1 MNNQIHLSALIKQLN
16 TSIEKQLD
24 KQLESHQTGF
34 TSAQVQVIAYLFEH
48 QDKVIYQKDLEHVMN
63 LSRPTINGIVKRLI
77 AKGAVKLVPNPND
90 RRSKQLILSDTTKE
104 EAQKHQKEFEN
115 DIRTIE
121 KKLTAGLS
129 TNEVKK
135 FKYYLNHCLNNI
147 K

>member
-16 TSIEKQLD
+16 
-24 KQLESHQTGF
+24 KQLERHKTGF
-34 TSAQVQVIAYLFEH
+34 TSAKVQVIAYLFEH
-48 QDKVIYQKDLEHVMN
+48 QDKVIYQKDLEHIMN

-77 AKGAVKLVPNPND
+77 AKGAVKLIPNPND

-121 KKLTAGLS
+121 KNLPLVYQPTRLKNS
-129 TNEVKK
+129 
-135 FKYYLNHCLNNI
+135 NI
-147 K
+147 I

>member
-16 TSIEKQLD
+16 
-24 KQLESHQTGF
+24 KQLERHKTGF
-34 TSAQVQVIAYLFEH
+34 TSAKVQVIAYLFEH

-77 AKGAVKLVPNPND
+77 AKGAVKLIPNPND

-121 KKLTAGLS
+121 KNLPLVYQPTRLKNS
-129 TNEVKK
+129 
-135 FKYYLNHCLNNI
+135 NI
-147 K
+147 I

>member
-16 TSIEKQLD
+16 
-24 KQLESHQTGF
+24 KQLERHKTGF
-34 TSAQVQVIAYLFEH
+34 TSAKVQVIAYLFEH
-48 QDKVIYQKDLEHVMN
+48 QDKVIYQKDLEHIMN

-77 AKGAVKLVPNPND
+77 AKGAVKLIPNPND

-121 KKLTAGLS
+121 KTYRWFINQRG
-129 TNEVKK
+129 
-135 FKYYLNHCLNNI
+135 
-147 K
+147 